1 MRVCTNNYTLKKGKS
16 QPPSCT
22 KKYTK
27 YLYQFWYICQFTFCT
42 LFGTIITVRRVKPND
57 KKSAAPVVGHRN
69 GRKEGSMRFYKGLWW
84 YKGQSYPTLHD
95 ALVSVWPKP
104 SKKAS

>member
-1 MRVCTNNYTLKKGKS
+1 MFPIWYNLHKNFCSTLGTLPIEICS
-16 QPPSCT
+16 Q
-22 KKYTK
+22 Y
-27 YLYQFWYICQFTFCT
+27 
-42 LFGTIITVRRVKPND
+42 GTIITVRRVKPND

-69 GRKEGSMRFYKGLWW
+69 GRKEGNMRFYKGLWW

-104 SKKAS
+104 SKQAS

>member
-1 MRVCTNNYTLKKGKS
+1 MTKN
-16 QPPSCT
+16 PPPRW
-22 KKYTK
+22 
-27 YLYQFWYICQFTFCT
+27 LQ
-42 LFGTIITVRRVKPND
+42 
-57 KKSAAPVVGHRN
+57 HRN
-69 GRKEGSMRFYKGLWW
+69 GRKEGHMRFYKGLWW